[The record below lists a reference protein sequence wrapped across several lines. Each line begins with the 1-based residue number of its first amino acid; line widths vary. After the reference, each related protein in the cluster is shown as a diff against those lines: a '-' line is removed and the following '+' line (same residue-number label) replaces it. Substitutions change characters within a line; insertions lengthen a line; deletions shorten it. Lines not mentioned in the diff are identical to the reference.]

1 MVLGTMKFTHDFN
14 KVLFYIFMLVIT
26 VSYILIFLNT
36 LYMKLFLWKNRQIK
50 ENEKNNVAGTIIPMQ
65 EVYDYKLYL
74 NSYESGY
81 NEFNEDNCLKA
92 NYNNDIVL
100 TMNYNLY
107 LNGLIFKTFFTYI
120 LLYIAIAIIISLM
133 KWKLYLPHWTDYIRE
148 LFPTKAEYVSVMP
161 IFLLILFPFIYLY
174 SFTNENL
181 HNKYKL
187 KFKDNPENFEN
198 YLYGEIR
205 ELIDDKFANNR
216 ECFFE
221 LKKFFENV
229 NKNNIENY
237 VENLELKTAAKNI
250 FENEKYNIR
259 AQVICKNYII
269 FCYKLSEINKYT
281 NVDVVK
287 NMRDFLYSCEEAYKE
302 NNSTG
307 YKIESISKIKLDFGD
322 NNSIE
327 TIFNNIKEKND
338 TKNVD
343 IIIGTNNE
351 ALFKFLDE
359 NEDNLDV
366 TKYDELINDV
376 EVSCTNKLNSSVKI
390 KKTNGDPAE
399 YTKNDVTIFINLKDS
414 KFKYLPLA
422 NVDET
427 TEESDGFY
435 VKTFIPTSESG
446 KMLEN
451 PDDVTK
457 EIYNLYSDSS
467 KKILIF
473 NTANFFKDEK
483 IENFKKF
490 INKDVTTPTDLS
502 TMINSTLEDCYI
514 LSYKANHD
522 KNNNNPTIIDNVK
535 CIFYKDAPFAFEK
548 NLSFMGKIF
557 TGKLISDND
566 LGTTENNEYHNNNI
580 FFISMLTKNLFNEEY
595 KDITD
600 EEVTIEEGKNG
611 KYYVQLQKRV
621 ANHYYKKLNDN
632 YVLFRNYIISNGIIF
647 GTFTIVVAYI
657 VLNIY
662 YKKTNINDLIY
673 DINKFLLNTK
683 INKGHDY
690 IINLYASLALSLIQ
704 GGRSLPSL
712 YLFAAI
718 FIFIILLFALPYPS
732 NFVAL
737 FMIYILPYLVII
749 YSISTPVITSVVMF
763 IIFITTLIYLIEF
776 LNYAKNSNYAT
787 ISEIISKIG
796 VFTALIVI
804 IVILIYMYL
813 NTDIRSIEKNIEK
826 NIENNNKF
834 NMVYNSILLL
844 SIVIILPA
852 TYFALSIEFS
862 LN

>member
-1 MVLGTMKFTHDFN
+1 MKFTHDFN

-50 ENEKNNVAGTIIPMQ
+50 ENEENDVAGTIIPMQ

-81 NEFNEDNCLKA
+81 NEFNDDNCLKA

-120 LLYIAIAIIISLM
+120 LLYIAFAIIITLM
-133 KWKLYLPHWTDYIRE
+133 KWKFIAPNLSNFINE
-148 LFPTKAEYVSVMP
+148 LIPKQENTSAII
-161 IFLLILFPFIYLY
+161 IFILILFPFIYLY

-287 NMRDFLYSCEEAYKE
+287 NMRDFLYLCEEAYKE
-302 NNSTG
+302 NNSSG
-307 YKIESISKIKLDFGD
+307 YKIESISKIELDFGE
-322 NNSIE
+322 NNNIK
-327 TIFNNIKEKND
+327 TIFNKIKEEND

-366 TKYDELINDV
+366 TKYDELINKV
-376 EVSCTNKLNSSVKI
+376 VKSCTNNIQIENVEKYLTMFIKLNDD
-390 KKTNGDPAE
+390 T
-399 YTKNDVTIFINLKDS
+399 
-414 KFKYLPLA
+414 FKYLPLA
-422 NVDET
+422 NDDDKT
-427 TEESDGFY
+427 T
-435 VKTFIPTSESG
+435 IPTSDSG
-446 KMLEN
+446 KILDN

-457 EIYNLYSDSS
+457 EIYNLYSESS

-490 INKDVTTPTDLS
+490 INKDVTTSTDLS
-502 TMINSTLEDCYI
+502 TMINSKLEDCYI

-522 KNNNNPTIIDNVK
+522 KKNNGTIIDNVK
-535 CIFYKDAPFAFEK
+535 CIFYNDAPFAFEK
-548 NLSFMGKIF
+548 NLGFMGKIF
-557 TGKLISDND
+557 AGDLIEKGD

-580 FFISMLTKNLFNEEY
+580 FFISMLTKNLFNKEY

-600 EEVTIEEGKNG
+600 VDVTNEKQKNG
-611 KYYVQLQKRV
+611 KYYVELQKRV
-621 ANHYYKKLNDN
+621 AKHYYNKLNDN

-704 GGRSLPSL
+704 GERSLPSL

-776 LNYAKNSNYAT
+776 LNYAKDSNDAT
-787 ISEIISKIG
+787 ISEIINKIG

-804 IVILIYMYL
+804 IVVLIYMYL
-813 NTDIRSIEKNIEK
+813 NTDIISIILNNEKLSRVKILQFALLF
-826 NIENNNKF
+826 IIVIVLPV
-834 NMVYNSILLL
+834 VYFSL
-844 SIVIILPA
+844 SI
-852 TYFALSIEFS
+852 YFSDNL
-862 LN
+862 

>member
-50 ENEKNNVAGTIIPMQ
+50 ENEENDVAGTIIPMQ

-74 NSYESGY
+74 NSYESAY
-81 NEFNEDNCLKA
+81 NEFNDDNCLKA

-120 LLYIAIAIIISLM
+120 LLYIAFAIIITLM
-133 KWKLYLPHWTDYIRE
+133 KWKFIAPNLSNFINE
-148 LFPTKAEYVSVMP
+148 LIPKQENTSAII
-161 IFLLILFPFIYLY
+161 IFILILFPFIYLY

-287 NMRDFLYSCEEAYKE
+287 NMRDFLYLCEEAYKE
-302 NNSTG
+302 NNSSG
-307 YKIESISKIKLDFGD
+307 YKIESISKIELDFGE
-322 NNSIE
+322 NNNIK
-327 TIFNNIKEKND
+327 TIFNKIKEEND

-366 TKYDELINDV
+366 TKYDELINKV
-376 EVSCTNKLNSSVKI
+376 VKSCTNNIQIENVEKYLTMFIKLSDD
-390 KKTNGDPAE
+390 T
-399 YTKNDVTIFINLKDS
+399 
-414 KFKYLPLA
+414 FKYLPLA
-422 NVDET
+422 NDDDKT
-427 TEESDGFY
+427 T
-435 VKTFIPTSESG
+435 IPTSDSG
-446 KMLEN
+446 KILDN

-457 EIYNLYSDSS
+457 EIYNLYSESS

-490 INKDVTTPTDLS
+490 INKDVTTSTDLS
-502 TMINSTLEDCYI
+502 TMINSKLEDCYI

-522 KNNNNPTIIDNVK
+522 KNNNGTIIDNVK
-535 CIFYKDAPFAFEK
+535 CIFYNDAPFAFEK
-548 NLSFMGKIF
+548 NLGFMGKIF
-557 TGKLISDND
+557 AGDLIEKGD

-580 FFISMLTKNLFNEEY
+580 FFISMLTKNLFNKEY

-600 EEVTIEEGKNG
+600 VDVTNEKQKNG
-611 KYYVQLQKRV
+611 KYYVELQKRV
-621 ANHYYKKLNDN
+621 AKHYYNKLNDN

-673 DINKFLLNTK
+673 DINNFLLNTK

-776 LNYAKNSNYAT
+776 LNYAKDSNDAT
-787 ISEIISKIG
+787 ISEIINKIG

-804 IVILIYMYL
+804 IVVLIYMYL
-813 NTDIRSIEKNIEK
+813 NTDIISIILNNEKLSRVKILQFALLF
-826 NIENNNKF
+826 IIVIVLPV
-834 NMVYNSILLL
+834 VYFSL
-844 SIVIILPA
+844 SI
-852 TYFALSIEFS
+852 YFSDNL
-862 LN
+862 